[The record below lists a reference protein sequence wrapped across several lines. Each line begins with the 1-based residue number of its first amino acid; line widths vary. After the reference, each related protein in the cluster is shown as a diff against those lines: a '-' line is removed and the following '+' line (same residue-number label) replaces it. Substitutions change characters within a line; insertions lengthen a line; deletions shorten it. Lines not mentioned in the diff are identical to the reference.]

1 MLNSCACET
10 VRHFCVHCSVTVTG
24 NPYASVHHFIQ
35 LSQCADRVAVRFE
48 SARCSFLLSVS
59 ELYIYYP
66 TMTIIKE
73 KSVSKESNRREI
85 RNMIML
91 GTSFMV
97 MFSAFNTMENLE
109 VSYSFFI
116 VMAIVGH

>member
-1 MLNSCACET
+1 
-10 VRHFCVHCSVTVTG
+10 
-24 NPYASVHHFIQ
+24 
-35 LSQCADRVAVRFE
+35 
-48 SARCSFLLSVS
+48 
-59 ELYIYYP
+59 
-66 TMTIIKE
+66 MTIIKE

-109 VSYSFFI
+109 VSCRLFI
-116 VMAIVGH
+116 VVAIVGNCLVLFYNKIGDFCCGFLKFIDKFTMFSPVNQ

>member
-1 MLNSCACET
+1 
-10 VRHFCVHCSVTVTG
+10 
-24 NPYASVHHFIQ
+24 
-35 LSQCADRVAVRFE
+35 
-48 SARCSFLLSVS
+48 
-59 ELYIYYP
+59 
-66 TMTIIKE
+66 MTRIIKE

-109 VSYSFFI
+109 VSCKFLHCYNYCWKS
-116 VMAIVGH
+116 

>member
-1 MLNSCACET
+1 
-10 VRHFCVHCSVTVTG
+10 
-24 NPYASVHHFIQ
+24 
-35 LSQCADRVAVRFE
+35 
-48 SARCSFLLSVS
+48 
-59 ELYIYYP
+59 
-66 TMTIIKE
+66 MTIIKE

-109 VSYSFFI
+109 VSCRLFI
-116 VMAIVGH
+116 VVAIVGNCLVLFYNKIGDLLWFSKIY

>member
-1 MLNSCACET
+1 
-10 VRHFCVHCSVTVTG
+10 
-24 NPYASVHHFIQ
+24 
-35 LSQCADRVAVRFE
+35 
-48 SARCSFLLSVS
+48 
-59 ELYIYYP
+59 
-66 TMTIIKE
+66 MTIIKE

-109 VSYSFFI
+109 VSCSCFI

>member
-1 MLNSCACET
+1 
-10 VRHFCVHCSVTVTG
+10 
-24 NPYASVHHFIQ
+24 
-35 LSQCADRVAVRFE
+35 
-48 SARCSFLLSVS
+48 
-59 ELYIYYP
+59 
-66 TMTIIKE
+66 MTIIKE

-109 VSYSFFI
+109 VSCKLFI
-116 VMAIVGH
+116 VVAIVGNCLVGPRLLFYNKIGDFSCGFLKFIDKLTMFSPVNQ